1 MGTVFS
7 SGGGERIS
15 ASQYRCDGAGDG
27 ASRMSHRHSGSGSV
41 VDRPHSPPTPHLDR
55 GRVVGRPRRVR
66 VPSRSFAAKL
76 LFATALVVGAFA
88 PPAQAARTYV
98 LKFASLAPEGSTW
111 QNGLQ
116 AAADE
121 IKERSDGRLI
131 FRMYPGGVAGDEK
144 DVLRKIKIG
153 QLHGAAFTGVGL
165 GEICPSVRVMELPF
179 CFRNYDEVDHVSHDL
194 MPRFA
199 QGFDG
204 NGFKLLGWMEV
215 GFIQFFSKHPIHS
228 LDELRQS
235 KIWMWE
241 GDPLAAAFFAASDIH
256 PVPLSITEVLT
267 SLSTNLIDT
276 VYASPLGAIA
286 LQWSSKVSY
295 MSEVPMANGI
305 AGVVVS
311 RRFFDRLPKDLQKLL
326 KEVVARHCRTLIER
340 TREDNE
346 KSMEI
351 MKDRGIEVTL
361 DRTGVDQREVD
372 EIKDR
377 AMARL
382 VGELFS
388 QDLLDAMKDS
398 LREYRAEH
406 GDSGR

>member
-1 MGTVFS
+1 MF
-7 SGGGERIS
+7 
-15 ASQYRCDGAGDG
+15 ASTR
-27 ASRMSHRHSGSGSV
+27 V
-41 VDRPHSPPTPHLDR
+41 HLW
-55 GRVVGRPRRVR
+55 
-66 VPSRSFAAKL
+66 L
-76 LFATALVVGAFA
+76 LFAVVAALLFVR
-88 PPAQAARTYV
+88 PTYAARTFV

-121 IKERSDGRLI
+121 IKERSHGRLI

-165 GEICPSVRVMELPF
+165 GEICPSVRVMEIPF
-179 CFRNYDEVDHVSHDL
+179 FFHDYDEVDHVSHDL
-194 MPRFA
+194 MPQFEE
-199 QGFDG
+199 GFDR

-228 LDELRQS
+228 LEELRQS

-241 GDPLAAAFFAASDIH
+241 GDPLAEAFFAASDIH

-286 LQWSSKVSY
+286 LQWASKVSY

-311 RRFFDRLPKDLQKLL
+311 KQFFDRLPPDLQALL
-326 KEVVARHCRTLIER
+326 EEVLARHCRTLVER
-340 TREDNE
+340 TRVDNQE
-346 KSMEI
+346 SMEV
-351 MKDRGIEVTL
+351 MKERGIAVTF
-361 DRTGVDQREVD
+361 DRTSINQQEVD
-372 EIKDR
+372 TIQSR
-377 AMARL
+377 AIARL
-382 VGELFS
+382 VGNLFS
-388 QDLLDAMKDS
+388 QDLVDEVQAS
-398 LREYRAEH
+398 LRSYRAEH
-406 GDSGR
+406 AASGS

>member
-1 MGTVFS
+1 
-7 SGGGERIS
+7 
-15 ASQYRCDGAGDG
+15 
-27 ASRMSHRHSGSGSV
+27 MSICV
-41 VDRPHSPPTPHLDR
+41 HLWM
-55 GRVVGRPRRVR
+55 
-66 VPSRSFAAKL
+66 
-76 LFATALVVGAFA
+76 LFALVAALLLA
-88 PPAQAARTYV
+88 PPAHAARTFV

-121 IKERSDGRLI
+121 IQERSEGRLI

-165 GEICPSVRVMELPF
+165 GEICPSVRVMEVPF
-179 CFRNYDEVDHVSHDL
+179 FFHNYDEVDYVSRDL

-199 QGFDG
+199 EGFDR

-241 GDPLAAAFFAASDIH
+241 GDPLAEAFFAASEIH

-286 LQWSSKVSY
+286 LQWASKVSY

-311 RRFFDRLPKDLQKLL
+311 RQFFDRLPADLKTLL
-326 KEVVARHCRTLIER
+326 EEVLKRHCRTLVER
-340 TREDNE
+340 TRVDNQ
-346 KSMEI
+346 KSMEV
-351 MKDRGIEVTL
+351 MKERGIAVTFDRNSL
-361 DRTGVDQREVD
+361 DQQEVD
-372 EIKDR
+372 TIQHR
-377 AMARL
+377 AIARL
-382 VGELFS
+382 VGSLFT
-388 QDLLDAMKDS
+388 QDLVDEVSGS

-406 GDSGR
+406 AGSGG

>member
-1 MGTVFS
+1 M
-7 SGGGERIS
+7 
-15 ASQYRCDGAGDG
+15 
-27 ASRMSHRHSGSGSV
+27 
-41 VDRPHSPPTPHLDR
+41 
-55 GRVVGRPRRVR
+55 
-66 VPSRSFAAKL
+66 
-76 LFATALVVGAFA
+76 LFALVAALLLAPTAH
-88 PPAQAARTYV
+88 AARTFV

-121 IKERSDGRLI
+121 IQERSEGRLI

-165 GEICPSVRVMELPF
+165 GEICPSVRVMEVPF
-179 CFRNYDEVDHVSHDL
+179 FFHNYDEVDYVSRDL

-199 QGFDG
+199 EGFDR

-241 GDPLAAAFFAASDIH
+241 GDPLAEAFFAASEIH

-286 LQWSSKVSY
+286 LQWASKVSY

-311 RRFFDRLPKDLQKLL
+311 RQFFDRLPADLKTLL
-326 KEVVARHCRTLIER
+326 EEVLTRHCRTLVER
-340 TREDNE
+340 TRVDNQ
-346 KSMEI
+346 KSMAV
-351 MKDRGIEVTL
+351 MKERGIAVTFDRNSL
-361 DRTGVDQREVD
+361 DQQEVD
-372 EIKDR
+372 TIQHR
-377 AMARL
+377 AIARL
-382 VGELFS
+382 VGSLFT
-388 QDLLDAMKDS
+388 QDLVDEVSGS

-406 GDSGR
+406 AGSGG

>member
-1 MGTVFS
+1 M
-7 SGGGERIS
+7 
-15 ASQYRCDGAGDG
+15 
-27 ASRMSHRHSGSGSV
+27 
-41 VDRPHSPPTPHLDR
+41 
-55 GRVVGRPRRVR
+55 
-66 VPSRSFAAKL
+66 
-76 LFATALVVGAFA
+76 LFALVAALLLAPTAH
-88 PPAQAARTYV
+88 AARTFV

-121 IKERSDGRLI
+121 IQERSEGRLI

-165 GEICPSVRVMELPF
+165 GEICPSVRVMEVPF
-179 CFRNYDEVDHVSHDL
+179 FFHNYDEVDYVSRDL

-199 QGFDG
+199 EGFDR

-241 GDPLAAAFFAASDIH
+241 GDPLAEAFFAASEIH

-286 LQWSSKVSY
+286 LQWASKVSY

-311 RRFFDRLPKDLQKLL
+311 RQFFDRLPADLKTLL
-326 KEVVARHCRTLIER
+326 EEVLKRHCRTLVER
-340 TREDNE
+340 TRVDNQ
-346 KSMEI
+346 KSMEV
-351 MKDRGIEVTL
+351 MKERGIAVTFDRNSL
-361 DRTGVDQREVD
+361 DQQEVD
-372 EIKDR
+372 TIQHR
-377 AMARL
+377 AIARL
-382 VGELFS
+382 VGSLFT
-388 QDLLDAMKDS
+388 QDLVDEVSGS

-406 GDSGR
+406 AGSGG

>member
-1 MGTVFS
+1 M
-7 SGGGERIS
+7 
-15 ASQYRCDGAGDG
+15 
-27 ASRMSHRHSGSGSV
+27 
-41 VDRPHSPPTPHLDR
+41 
-55 GRVVGRPRRVR
+55 
-66 VPSRSFAAKL
+66 
-76 LFATALVVGAFA
+76 LFALVAALLLAPTAH
-88 PPAQAARTYV
+88 AARTFV

-121 IKERSDGRLI
+121 IKERSEGRLI

-165 GEICPSVRVMELPF
+165 GEICPSVRVMEVPF
-179 CFRNYDEVDHVSHDL
+179 FFHNYDEVDYVSRDL

-199 QGFDG
+199 EGFDR

-241 GDPLAAAFFAASDIH
+241 GDPLAEAFFAASEIH

-286 LQWSSKVSY
+286 LQWASKVSY

-311 RRFFDRLPKDLQKLL
+311 RQFFDRLPADLKTLL
-326 KEVVARHCRTLIER
+326 EEVLTRHCRTLVER
-340 TREDNE
+340 TRVDNQ
-346 KSMEI
+346 KSMAV
-351 MKDRGIEVTL
+351 MKERGIAVTFDRNSL
-361 DRTGVDQREVD
+361 DQQEVD
-372 EIKDR
+372 TIQHR
-377 AMARL
+377 AIARL
-382 VGELFS
+382 VGSLFT
-388 QDLLDAMKDS
+388 QDLVDEVSGS

-406 GDSGR
+406 AGSGG

>member
-1 MGTVFS
+1 MTICV
-7 SGGGERIS
+7 
-15 ASQYRCDGAGDG
+15 Q
-27 ASRMSHRHSGSGSV
+27 
-41 VDRPHSPPTPHLDR
+41 LW
-55 GRVVGRPRRVR
+55 
-66 VPSRSFAAKL
+66 L
-76 LFATALVVGAFA
+76 LFMVAAAG
-88 PPAQAARTYV
+88 PAQAARPYV

-121 IKERSDGRLI
+121 IEQRSDGRLI

-165 GEICPSVRVMELPF
+165 GEVCPSVRVMEVPF
-179 CFRNYDEVDHVSHDL
+179 FFRNYDEVDHVSRDL
-194 MPRFA
+194 MPRFEE
-199 QGFDG
+199 GFDRS
-204 NGFKLLGWMEV
+204 GFKLLGWMEV

-305 AGVVVS
+305 AGVIVS
-311 RRFFDRLPKDLQKLL
+311 RRFFDRLPADLQALL
-326 KEVVARHCRTLIER
+326 EEVFTRHCRSLVVR
-340 TREDNE
+340 TRVDNR
-346 KSMEI
+346 KSMEV
-351 MKDRGIEVTL
+351 MKDRGISVTF
-361 DRTGVDQREVD
+361 DRDSIRQQEVD
-372 EIKDR
+372 TIQRR
-377 AMARL
+377 AIAHL
-382 VGELFS
+382 VGSLFT
-388 QDLLDAMKDS
+388 QDLVDEVSAS
-398 LREYRAEH
+398 LREYRAERA
-406 GDSGR
+406 DSGG

>member
-1 MGTVFS
+1 VF
-7 SGGGERIS
+7 IW
-15 ASQYRCDGAGDG
+15 
-27 ASRMSHRHSGSGSV
+27 V
-41 VDRPHSPPTPHLDR
+41 HLW
-55 GRVVGRPRRVR
+55 
-66 VPSRSFAAKL
+66 F
-76 LFATALVVGAFA
+76 LVVLGMSIAA
-88 PPAQAARTYV
+88 PTSAQAARPFV

-121 IKERSDGRLI
+121 IKERSGGRLV

-153 QLHGAAFTGVGL
+153 QFHGGAFTGVGL
-165 GEICPSVRVMELPF
+165 GEICPSVRVMEVPF
-179 CFRNYDEVDHVSHDL
+179 FFHNYQEVDHVSRDL

-199 QGFDG
+199 EGFER

-235 KIWMWE
+235 KVWMWE
-241 GDPLAAAFFAASDIH
+241 GDPLAEAFFAASEIH

-286 LQWSSKVSY
+286 LQWASKVHY

-311 RRFFDRLPKDLQKLL
+311 KEFFDRLPADLQALL
-326 KEVVARHCRTLIER
+326 VEVVARHSRNLVEQ
-340 TREDNE
+340 TRADNQA
-346 KSMEI
+346 SI
-351 MKDRGIEVTL
+351 AVMKERGIEVTF
-361 DRTGVDQREVD
+361 DHDSIRPEEVRTIQR
-372 EIKDR
+372 R
-377 AMARL
+377 AIDHL
-382 VGELFS
+382 VGNLFTQELV
-388 QDLLDAMKDS
+388 DKVLGS
-398 LREYRAEH
+398 LREFRAEQAA
-406 GDSGR
+406 SGS